1 MTVTLKDIAE
11 RAGVT
16 SATVSMVINNKPNIS
31 DATRKKVLKIAKDLN
46 YYPNVIAR
54 GLATKKSNSIG
65 VIVPNLA
72 SSFIVRVLQGIKS
85 TNRDIEYTVQL
96 FDTVGQKENESQ
108 LFQRLARERR
118 IDGVILIS
126 SNVTDEELN
135 IFREE
140 SVPSIIV
147 ARKCDSLDSV
157 YVNNEQGAFD
167 ATEYLIGKGHVS
179 IACVTGLKQAAATE
193 DRLLGYKNALAHH
206 NIAFRPELHLEVED
220 DMMNFGVDVFE
231 KIRSIEPAVTAVF
244 APAGDMVAIG
254 ILKEAKRRGMRVPE
268 DLAVVGYDD
277 IPAAEVVE
285 PSLTTV
291 RQPKLE
297 MGDYA
302 INMIVDKIEGR
313 ETGIKHK
320 ELPTKFIIRESA

>member
-1 MTVTLKDIAE
+1 MTVTLKDIAI

-31 DATRKKVLKIAKDLN
+31 ETTRKKVLKIAKELN

-96 FDTVGQKENESQ
+96 FDTIGQKERESQ

-126 SNVTDEELN
+126 STVTEEELN
-135 IFREE
+135 VFAEE

-147 ARKCDSLDSV
+147 ARRCEHLDSV
-157 YVNNEQGAFD
+157 YVNNELGAFD
-167 ATEYLIGKGHVS
+167 ATEYLIAKGH
-179 IACVTGLKQAAATE
+179 
-193 DRLLGYKNALAHH
+193 R
-206 NIAFRPELHLEVED
+206 NIARVTTSKQGIPTEERSNGYLRALRSHQIDPCDEILFEVNSDGIED
-220 DMMNFGVDVFE
+220 G
-231 KIRSIEPAVTAVF
+231 IEIFNRIMDSNPKVTAVF
-244 APAGDMVAIG
+244 VPAGDMVAIG
-254 ILKEAKRRGMRVPE
+254 IIKEAKRAGIRVPE

-277 IPAAEVVE
+277 IPAASVIE

-313 ETGIKHK
+313 ESGIKHK
-320 ELPTKFIIRESA
+320 ELPTKFITRESA